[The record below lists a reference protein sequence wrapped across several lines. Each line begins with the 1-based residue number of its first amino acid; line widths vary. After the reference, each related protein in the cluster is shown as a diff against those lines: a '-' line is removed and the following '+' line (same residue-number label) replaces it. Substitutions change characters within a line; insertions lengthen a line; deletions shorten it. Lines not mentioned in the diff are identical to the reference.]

1 MKNMCENTY
10 YSHSQRSTHILL
22 LRDLQ
27 PHINWVWSV
36 LTASLSLMPLPWRCE
51 VHVPSPWMWASF
63 GTAVT
68 NRKWLKWSV

>member
-36 LTASLSLMPLPWRCE
+36 LTASLPLMPLPWRCE
-51 VHVPSPWMWASF
+51 VRVPSP
-63 GTAVT
+63 
-68 NRKWLKWSV
+68 